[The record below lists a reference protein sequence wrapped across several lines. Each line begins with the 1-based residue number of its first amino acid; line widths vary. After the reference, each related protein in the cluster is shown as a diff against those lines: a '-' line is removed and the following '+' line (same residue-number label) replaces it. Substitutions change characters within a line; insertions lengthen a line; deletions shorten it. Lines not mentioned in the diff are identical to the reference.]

1 MVRLLEQKA
10 IYNIQKQNTKN
21 KQKDQEANPI
31 YASHCLGAFWLK
43 VGLIQMTTLTAE
55 WLLFH
60 RSEGNFNCF
69 DTSSPFV
76 PLKIVPLFALRWI
89 NALRSFIIDIS
100 SFC

>member
-43 VGLIQMTTLTAE
+43 VGLIQMTTLTNY
-55 WLLFH
+55 
-60 RSEGNFNCF
+60 SMTG
-69 DTSSPFV
+69 V
-76 PLKIVPLFALRWI
+76 PPQWGEL
-89 NALRSFIIDIS
+89 
-100 SFC
+100 